1 MALCVGYDC
10 RTSDASSA
18 IVVENSSSG
27 GDGGSDC
34 GDVDAELSDSSNWT
48 FDDIIEYNP
57 EPDEDEE
64 DEPDMTEIWM
74 VE

>member
-18 IVVENSSSG
+18 IVVENSSSDGG
-27 GDGGSDC
+27 GDSDC
-34 GDVDAELSDSSNWT
+34 GDVDAELSDSSNWA

-64 DEPDMTEIWM
+64 DEADMTEIWM